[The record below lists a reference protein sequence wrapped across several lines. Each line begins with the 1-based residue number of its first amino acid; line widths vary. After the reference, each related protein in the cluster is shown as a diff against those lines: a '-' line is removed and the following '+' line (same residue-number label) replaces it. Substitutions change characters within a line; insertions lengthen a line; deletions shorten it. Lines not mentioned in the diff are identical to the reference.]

1 MEGTCKAVAQI
12 PSWVESSLIS
22 LRILSGRNAHGNFA
36 FETFRRETKLVH
48 ILLRFLNDNNHEFE
62 NENISVRKSFL
73 KTLYIC
79 SFVLGG
85 NEIAASASVLDAG
98 ISKVSAFLCWQRKCI
113 TQFLKAL
120 RLDQWFCIILFAA
133 AVVICM
139 ACSMSKALW
148 ISLASS
154 FTYLCCLCYGF
165 KFKKNNFLAVSL
177 FLRWES
183 FWLYL

>member
-98 ISKVSAFLCWQRKCI
+98 ISKVSAFLCW
-113 TQFLKAL
+113 
-120 RLDQWFCIILFAA
+120 
-133 AVVICM
+133 
-139 ACSMSKALW
+139 
-148 ISLASS
+148 
-154 FTYLCCLCYGF
+154 
-165 KFKKNNFLAVSL
+165 
-177 FLRWES
+177 
-183 FWLYL
+183 